1 MNQLARGLKNPL
13 ARALNLRQFLVHVA
27 RLHEHSEP
35 VVQVAV
41 GANRRRA
48 QRVGGLHGDVE
59 ALERHGQRLRPE
71 GVVELE
77 LLGVR
82 GGGGEALLL
91 GEPGRAPRVALLL
104 LLLRHGRRLGHRRRG
119 RRPFGRHRRG
129 GGRDRRLLGAPAL
142 GPVLLAGASCLRP
155 ALLRLVGGLQPLLE
169 VRVPDVLD
177 LVVRP
182 SGQLGG
188 DRGPPVCGQTIQ
200 SSSVHSFV
208 KRNRLQVYNDL
219 RGDMHVL
226 CCYLLIS

>member
-1 MNQLARGLKNPL
+1 M
-13 ARALNLRQFLVHVA
+13 LRQFLVHVA
-27 RLHEHSEP
+27 GLHEHSEP

-82 GGGGEALLL
+82 GGGEALLL
-91 GEPGRAPRVALLL
+91 GEPGRVPRVALLL
-104 LLLRHGRRLGHRRRG
+104 LLLLLHHGRRLGHRRRG

-129 GGRDRRLLGAPAL
+129 GGRGCRLLGAPAL

-188 DRGPPVCGQTIQ
+188 DRGPPVAE
-200 SSSVHSFV
+200 
-208 KRNRLQVYNDL
+208 L
-219 RGDMHVL
+219 
-226 CCYLLIS
+226 